1 MIDFFIFYRRHS
13 LQQMSSIVNRNIQSE
28 LKEAFN
34 VQNWFHASG
43 SSIYIKCLPHN
54 YDKEIITNLLSF
66 MGQINRIDIVNSPP
80 NKVTGG
86 TYRMAFVH
94 FDYWYSTM
102 ESMEVREIIVNGF
115 ENKEDFRLGFDGV
128 VVTINTRPVP
138 KTNYNVDQLSDMF
151 HRLREEFTT
160 TIQKQSDEIAELR
173 GEVEL
178 LRASQAVNMNS
189 ISEKIEVFNHNLKN
203 DIDARMLRTED
214 LVLEQE
220 NQLYEK
226 ANLCW
231 VNDILD
237 DIVPSM
243 RALERNQM
251 EANEQIRQMCEDN
264 VWKGFQIP
272 VVEQED
278 DRLSMLENDFY
289 RFRGSVVDR
298 DNMVHEMNMKIQ
310 LMERDLSKVLDEVYI
325 GRCNLSNEF
334 IM

>member
-1 MIDFFIFYRRHS
+1 
-13 LQQMSSIVNRNIQSE
+13 
-28 LKEAFN
+28 
-34 VQNWFHASG
+34 
-43 SSIYIKCLPHN
+43 
-54 YDKEIITNLLSF
+54 

-102 ESMEVREIIVNGF
+102 ESMEVRQIIASGF

-138 KTNYNVDQLSDMF
+138 KTDYNVDQLSDMF

-160 TIQKQSDEIAELR
+160 TIQKQSDEITELR
-173 GEVEL
+173 SEVEL
-178 LRASQAVNMNS
+178 LRASQAINMNS

-203 DIDARMLRTED
+203 DIDARMSRTED

-231 VNDILD
+231 INDILD

-251 EANEQIRQMCEDN
+251 EANEQIQQICDDN
-264 VWKGFQIP
+264 VWKGFQMP
-272 VVEQED
+272 LVEQED

-298 DNMVHEMNMKIQ
+298 ENMVHEMNMKIQ

-325 GRCNLSNEF
+325 GRFNLSNEF